1 MLMKRKLRNHPAT
14 QESESDS
21 DDEEDKSEMG
31 ENE

>member
-21 DDEEDKSEMG
+21 DDEEKEKERS
-31 ENE
+31 